1 MKRLV
6 FLVFSLTILSL
17 STGCGAV
24 DSSITGRLKPIVE
37 SFNRVDPDFIPG
49 EIVVTTQGTPG
60 FEVKAVIGEMTEK
73 VTTSNGHVIEAVF
86 YQ

>member
-6 FLVFSLTILSL
+6 FISLSL
-17 STGCGAV
+17 VLTAGCGQV
-24 DSSITGRLKPIVE
+24 DSAIVGRLKPIVE
-37 SFNRVDPDFIPG
+37 SFNRIDPDFIPG
-49 EIVVTTQGTPG
+49 EIVITTQGTPG
-60 FEVKAVIGEMTEK
+60 HEVKAVIGEVTEK